1 MWLMGQRPECRK
13 ALRKTATSP
22 PRHGSGDVQHMK
34 SDFQA
39 DPGVR
44 LMMAYQGG
52 DEAAFDELVQRYSGQ
67 VFALLTRFL
76 GRRSDRE
83 DFVQEVFLRV
93 VRARER
99 YTPTARFSTWLYR
112 IVFNLSVNETERK
125 AGKGQ
130 VTLSSLVR
138 DQEEG
143 GGVDFED
150 EDAELPSA
158 NLERLDVVQAVQAA
172 IAALPEAQRMAL
184 VLAKYEELPYDEIGR
199 VVGSSEKAVKSMVH
213 RARENLRASLAAFME
228 EEQAS

>member
-1 MWLMGQRPECRK
+1 
-13 ALRKTATSP
+13 
-22 PRHGSGDVQHMK
+22 MK

-130 VTLSSLVR
+130 VTMSSLVK

-150 EDAELPSA
+150 EDAELPSD